1 MAGMFS
7 RGWCALVVLLMVLVP
22 AGWVRGAT
30 PAAVRPNI
38 LFLFADDQ
46 RADTIGAWG
55 NAHIRT
61 PHLDGL
67 VGRGLVFGATTASV
81 AIAVR
86 CAFRVGRCS

>member
-1 MAGMFS
+1 MFALAVVARVRFNGGMFS
-7 RGWCALVVLLMVLVP
+7 RGWCALVVLLMVLDP
-22 AGWVRGAT
+22 TGRLWGAT

-55 NAHIRT
+55 NVHIRT

-67 VGRGLVFGATTASV
+67 VGRGFS
-81 AIAVR
+81 
-86 CAFRVGRCS
+86 FRGNY